1 MERLNW
7 KIPICILAI
16 VTAFNGCTAQE
27 PIKSYT
33 LPNVSEDEI
42 TTEAESI
49 VEKLAKEKHVAPQ
62 LTDDFVSSYLDM
74 EDFAELKERAKEGIA
89 ITQEEADMTEKEIL
103 MWQEIIRNKQF
114 TKYTVDDLNTKLD
127 ELNGILQAMAEEKGM
142 GVEAFVQEYFGMD
155 YEEATDFIKGQAEK
169 YLHKEDAQN

>member
-1 MERLNW
+1 MHICIFLWQDSGNDNCLKKEHWLLFFVYKEKMHPINKEGDDRMERLNW

-89 ITQEEADMTEKEIL
+89 IPRK
-103 MWQEIIRNKQF
+103 KQ
-114 TKYTVDDLNTKLD
+114 
-127 ELNGILQAMAEEKGM
+127 I
-142 GVEAFVQEYFGMD
+142 
-155 YEEATDFIKGQAEK
+155 
-169 YLHKEDAQN
+169 